1 LKSLPDRARWL
12 PFPLIAKGA
21 MNGAQVNYRSTES
34 AAHKIIGA
42 QSDDVRADDFLMVL
56 APILR
61 NDR

>member
-1 LKSLPDRARWL
+1 MGHSLIIARDRVAW
-12 PFPLIAKGA
+12 
-21 MNGAQVNYRSTES
+21 STGQSS
-34 AAHKIIGA
+34 AYKIIGA